1 MREQCVLIK
10 NSKPCR
16 PCTRCPN
23 KEKDATCCDIWVV
36 DVAEGEFTNVRK
48 MNLKKDET
56 VSVGHPC
63 LTPDG
68 KMLIFAS
75 I

>member
-1 MREQCVLIK
+1 MQLG
-10 NSKPCR
+10 
-16 PCTRCPN
+16 
-23 KEKDATCCDIWVV
+23 CDIWVV

-63 LTPDG
+63 LTSDG

-75 I
+75 DMKSSGGDKSFGGRDSLEGM